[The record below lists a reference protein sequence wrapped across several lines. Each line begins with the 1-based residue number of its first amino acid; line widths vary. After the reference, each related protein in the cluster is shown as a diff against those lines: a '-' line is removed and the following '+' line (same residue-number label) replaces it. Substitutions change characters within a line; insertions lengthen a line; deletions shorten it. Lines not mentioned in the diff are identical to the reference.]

1 MCEIRKGSLIA
12 MGEDARQRPVD
23 MVLNDIEVRVLGSLM
38 EKELATPDY
47 YPLSLN
53 ALTNACNQKSN
64 RDPVVSY
71 EEETVERAV
80 DDLEKKGIVFKSL
93 VGRVPKVEEH
103 FVREHNLVPRE
114 SAVLCVLFL
123 RGPQT
128 PGMIRGRT
136 ERLCSFENL
145 EEVHATLSHLEEGG
159 YVKRLPRLAGHKESR
174 YVHLLSGEPELTAQG
189 MDVAGDHGAPIDS
202 GRMEAMEEEIQT
214 LRKELE
220 DLKGAFLE
228 FKRQFE

>member
-1 MCEIRKGSLIA
+1 MDIVL
-12 MGEDARQRPVD
+12 EDT
-23 MVLNDIEVRVLGSLM
+23 EVRVLGSLM

-64 RDPVVSY
+64 RNPVVSY
-71 EEETVERAV
+71 NEETVERTV
-80 DDLEKKGIVFKSL
+80 DDLAQKGIVFKSL
-93 VGRVPKVEEH
+93 VGRVPKVEES
-103 FVREHNLVPRE
+103 FAREHNLLPRE

-136 ERLCSFENL
+136 ERLCSFANL
-145 EEVHATLSHLEEGG
+145 EEVYATLSHLEEGG
-159 YVKRLPRLAGHKESR
+159 YVRRLPRLAGHKESR
-174 YVHLLSGEPELTAQG
+174 YVHLVSGEPELTVRG
-189 MDVAGDHGAPIDS
+189 MDVAGDHGTPMDS
-202 GRMEAMEEEIQT
+202 GRMEAMEQEIET

-220 DLKGAFLE
+220 DLKSAFQE

>member
-1 MCEIRKGSLIA
+1 
-12 MGEDARQRPVD
+12 VD
-23 MVLNDIEVRVLGSLM
+23 ILLDHTAVRVLGRFM

-64 RDPVVSY
+64 REPVVSY
-71 EEETVERAV
+71 DEETVERAV
-80 DDLEKKGIVFKSL
+80 DDLAQKGIVFKSL
-93 VGRVPKVEEH
+93 VGRVPKVEEY
-103 FVREHNLVPRE
+103 FTREQNLVPRE

-136 ERLCSFENL
+136 ERLCSFANL
-145 EEVHATLSHLEEGG
+145 EEVYATLRHLEEGG
-159 YVKRLPRLAGHKESR
+159 YVRRLPRLAGHKESR
-174 YVHLLSGEPELTAQG
+174 YIHLLSGEPELTAQG
-189 MDVAGDHGAPIDS
+189 PDVAGDHGAPMDS
-202 GRMEAMEEEIQT
+202 GRMETMEQEIAT

-220 DLKGAFLE
+220 DLRRAFLE

>member
-1 MCEIRKGSLIA
+1 MEEGS
-12 MGEDARQRPVD
+12 GERPVD
-23 MVLNDIEVRVLGSLM
+23 IVLDETDVRVLGSLM

-71 EEETVERAV
+71 DEETVERAV
-80 DDLEKKGIVFKSL
+80 EDLEKKGIVFKSL
-93 VGRVPKVEEH
+93 VGRVPKVEEY
-103 FVREHNLVPRE
+103 FTRENNLVPRE

-145 EEVHATLSHLEEGG
+145 EEVHATLTHLEEGG
-159 YVKRLPRLAGHKESR
+159 YVRRLPRLAGHKESR
-174 YVHLLSGEPELTAQG
+174 YVHLLSGEPEPAAQG
-189 MDVAGDHGAPIDS
+189 MDVAGGHGAPMDS
-202 GRMEAMEEEIQT
+202 GRMEVMEEEIQA

-220 DLKGAFLE
+220 DLKGAFQE
-228 FKRQFE
+228 FRRQFE